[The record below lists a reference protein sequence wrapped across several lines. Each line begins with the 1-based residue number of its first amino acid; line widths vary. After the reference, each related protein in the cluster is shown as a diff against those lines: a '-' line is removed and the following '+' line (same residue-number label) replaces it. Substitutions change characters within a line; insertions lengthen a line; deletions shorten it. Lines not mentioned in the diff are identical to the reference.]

1 MSFVFYYFEI
11 IILINLY
18 YFLITLYNY
27 YKNKCESVL
36 YFYIIKIWKKILILL
51 YIFICKYN
59 IMKKFTSLIVKL

>member
-1 MSFVFYYFEI
+1 MKKYIIFNFICMYFVYFEI

-36 YFYIIKIWKKILILL
+36 YFYTIK
-51 YIFICKYN
+51 N
-59 IMKKFTSLIVKL
+59 

>member
-36 YFYIIKIWKKILILL
+36 YFYIIKI
-51 YIFICKYN
+51 
-59 IMKKFTSLIVKL
+59 